1 VDEMDRTTE
10 SRAEKVL
17 RAADV
22 LPPFDEEVP
31 PGNNSDPKA
40 SAPARPRG
48 KTDKSKRKNRR
59 AGAADSGGQR
69 NAVERNMPG
78 DSEIPTFDLA
88 ESILARQ
95 RRVTAGRRKKR
106 SQAASKTDSRQ
117 NAVRLTY
124 IDELSAQ
131 EQAELQQ
138 VVAKIV
144 ARDIER
150 LCCRSNESVPV
161 QSSASR

>member
-1 VDEMDRTTE
+1 MDRTTE
-10 SRAEKVL
+10 SRAKKVL

-22 LPPFDEEVP
+22 LPPFDGETP
-31 PGNNSDPKA
+31 PGSDPKV
-40 SAPARPRG
+40 STRSRG
-48 KTDKSKRKNRR
+48 KTAKSKRKNRR
-59 AGAADSGGQR
+59 TEA
-69 NAVERNMPG
+69 G

-117 NAVRLTY
+117 NAVGLTY

-150 LCCRSNESVPV
+150 LCCRSNES
-161 QSSASR
+161 AAY

>member
-1 VDEMDRTTE
+1 MDRTTE

-22 LPPFDEEVP
+22 LPPFDEETL
-31 PGNNSDPKA
+31 PGSDPKV
-40 SAPARPRG
+40 STRPRG
-48 KTDKSKRKNRR
+48 KTAKSKRKNRR